1 MIGFS
6 LLYEIYCNE
15 LSRGIYLVFYKLEI
29 EEPLIFGHC
38 IIYMD
43 WHLYGIYY
51 GLSKFDNKFV
61 IIVVVVH
68 FIKYSQFVLF
78 NTPFKAITT
87 T

>member
-1 MIGFS
+1 M
-6 LLYEIYCNE
+6 
-15 LSRGIYLVFYKLEI
+15 VFYKLQI
-29 EEPLIFGHC
+29 SEPLIFGRY

-43 WHLYGIYY
+43 WNLYGIYY

-78 NTPFKAITT
+78 NTPFKAITAT
-87 T
+87 